1 MFDSLK
7 PESCESH
14 ATSRSPS
21 LEAAILIGR
30 HFFGCYQRTFPA
42 FKNPTCGYPR
52 LPWAMK
58 TAHRP
63 RDMDAQKP
71 CQVSSRTY
79 CNTLFPFP
87 ALGSQA
93 EHTSNWLWVQT
104 VCIFVCFLNERRRTE
119 NEVYMQMPESGS
131 RVPGA
136 VAVSVSPHYPLALHL
151 LVRTCTLLI
160 QWSPTNAGHTGERIR
175 LKAIPSE
182 RRSSTDW
189 VGDTCSKKFLRTT
202 RDVA

>member
-93 EHTSNWLWVQT
+93 EHTSSWLWVQT
-104 VCIFVCFLNERRRTE
+104 
-119 NEVYMQMPESGS
+119 
-131 RVPGA
+131 
-136 VAVSVSPHYPLALHL
+136 
-151 LVRTCTLLI
+151 
-160 QWSPTNAGHTGERIR
+160 WSPTNAGHTGERIR

-189 VGDTCSKKFLRTT
+189 DNVVMCLST
-202 RDVA
+202 RIPIDRSQIRAINLESFAPKLPPHNPRRSPGSTS